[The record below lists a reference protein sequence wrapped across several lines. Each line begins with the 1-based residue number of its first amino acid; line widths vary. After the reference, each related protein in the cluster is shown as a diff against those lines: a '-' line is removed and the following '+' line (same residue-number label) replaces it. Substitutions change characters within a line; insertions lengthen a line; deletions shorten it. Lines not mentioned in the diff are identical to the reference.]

1 MQIPEQACTDHALN
15 MTGTVE
21 TWWQLSDL
29 ELLAAYADARRRF
42 AEKKFARDTQRA
54 RLEWQRSKAF
64 AAMTGGVS
72 ERRTAVDASE
82 DLARK
87 GQEVREMTR
96 DLDLLKVDVDIIAM
110 IARLR
115 GAHATSDAKAE
126 EPENEGED
134 RNEGR

>member
-1 MQIPEQACTDHALN
+1 MSGA
-15 MTGTVE
+15 VE

-29 ELLAAYADARRRF
+29 ELLAAYRDARRRF
-42 AEKKFARDTQRA
+42 AEQKFARDTQRA
-54 RLEWQRSKAF
+54 RLEWQRAKAF
-64 AAMTGGVS
+64 AATAGGVS
-72 ERRTAVDASE
+72 ERRSAVDASE

-115 GAHATSDAKAE
+115 GAHAAVDAKAE
-126 EPENEGED
+126 EQAEGEGED
-134 RNEGR
+134 RSDGR